1 VQDVVKAIYSA
12 INILSER
19 SVCEMCN
26 VLIGSSVTI
35 DYLAN
40 QMIDI
45 VPVEVGKNYKDL
57 ATGDPD
63 KSDGTTEKL

>member
-1 VQDVVKAIYSA
+1 MQDVVKAIYRT

-26 VLIGSSVTI
+26 VLTGSSVTI

-45 VPVEVGKNYKDL
+45 VPVEVGQNYKDL